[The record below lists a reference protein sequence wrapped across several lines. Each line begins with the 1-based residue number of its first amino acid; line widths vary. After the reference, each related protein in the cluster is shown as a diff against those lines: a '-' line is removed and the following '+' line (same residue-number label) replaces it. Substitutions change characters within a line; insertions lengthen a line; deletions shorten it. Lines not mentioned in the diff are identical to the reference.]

1 MDLSDRILCKELL
14 GKYLPHFQYQ
24 MIRLYDYSNEELL
37 NKGDEISLA
46 MLINKITN
54 SEDIEA
60 FSNLP
65 DEQMNEILK
74 DTPEYLLNIMEKL
87 ARALFYSLHM
97 PEDKTEKVVSKIK
110 ERKMGRLFENVTFD
124 YQAEMEYMRNKTRE
138 MDERCKQMKEE
149 KEKELEEQIKRMEKE
164 NKKRL

>member
-97 PEDKTEKVVSKIK
+97 PEDKT
-110 ERKMGRLFENVTFD
+110 
-124 YQAEMEYMRNKTRE
+124 
-138 MDERCKQMKEE
+138 
-149 KEKELEEQIKRMEKE
+149 
-164 NKKRL
+164 

>member
-1 MDLSDRILCKELL
+1 
-14 GKYLPHFQYQ
+14 
-24 MIRLYDYSNEELL
+24 
-37 NKGDEISLA
+37 
-46 MLINKITN
+46 
-54 SEDIEA
+54 
-60 FSNLP
+60 
-65 DEQMNEILK
+65 MNEILK

-97 PEDKTEKVVSKIK
+97 PGDKTEKVVSKIK

-124 YQAEMEYMRNKTRE
+124 YQAEMEYMRNKMRE
-138 MDERCKQMKEE
+138 MDECCKQMKEE